1 MNKKRRS
8 PGRRLAGVVMLFY
21 FLAFLLLALRD
32 RDTLG
37 FILCVSV
44 PLLIFLGTTLLP
56 RLFPTDRLLMSL
68 TNFLCALGVLIL
80 YDTKPDY
87 AIQQVLAYGVGLGGM
102 LFCIYLVRMSRGWGR
117 ITTIIMPMALAF
129 LAFPLLFGKEINGAQ
144 NWIVLG
150 SLSFQPSEIVK
161 PALVICLS
169 WRMSSRQHLV
179 WVLFGTLCLLLL
191 ALQRDFGTAL
201 IYFLSTIL
209 LFWCSTGHLPLTL
222 LGLAAGGGAA
232 WWGYQHFA
240 HVRRRVAIW
249 LNPWRDSENAGYQ
262 LIQGLMAIAS
272 GGLFGVG
279 LGLGAPTSIPVY
291 ASDFIFAVICEQF
304 GLVFG
309 ICVLLIFV
317 ALILRSA
324 MIAVSARRRFH
335 SLLAAGSAA
344 MIGIQAFLIIGGV
357 LKLIPLTGVTL
368 PFISYG
374 GTSLVSCLCL
384 VGLIQGVE
392 SLNEEELEQDAHLA
406 MLSR

>member
-1 MNKKRRS
+1 
-8 PGRRLAGVVMLFY
+8 MLFY

-249 LNPWRDSENAGYQ
+249 LNPWRDSENAAASWEPPFRPSYRTGSKGCSFFRASLLWNHPIKIVLTQ
-262 LIQGLMAIAS
+262 LPSEQGVPKI
-272 GGLFGVG
+272 FGARLSAQHG
-279 LGLGAPTSIPVY
+279 QMSILL
-291 ASDFIFAVICEQF
+291 QF
-304 GLVFG
+304 LLVQT
-309 ICVLLIFV
+309 
-317 ALILRSA
+317 
-324 MIAVSARRRFH
+324 FH
-335 SLLAAGSAA
+335 SLNQANQTKTGDKRCPA
-344 MIGIQAFLIIGGV
+344 IGDEGQRY
-357 LKLIPLTGVTL
+357 TGERDQL
-368 PFISYG
+368 
-374 GTSLVSCLCL
+374 
-384 VGLIQGVE
+384 
-392 SLNEEELEQDAHLA
+392 QDAA
-406 MLSR
+406 DN